1 MRLFFRALL
10 RVLLL
15 LPTVSA
21 TYRDEAYQNDWHIA
35 LIGASIPSSTFF
47 HRPALDAKASLIYTL
62 TSRSILAAIN
72 PRDGSIIWRHLL
84 QCGASS
90 GVARKAEGV
99 VIAAVDRDVKAFD
112 AMDGKLIWETTFVE
126 KVKDLQ
132 ATGGNAAIVL
142 FENGSVAKVSG
153 GKTIWESPAADSK
166 DIPQSLSIQGNNVF
180 GLYQQPSNGLR
191 IATIPTETGILSSS
205 SVSAYIQPSDKIY
218 SSGPVVAWTENSL
231 SQIKF
236 LIIGAKSS
244 AISVAAPGGVVDI
257 KFQASGKTILV
268 HYETEDKSW
277 GEVYGVDQVNGAVN
291 SLYSLDAKAARSA
304 FSVTESGSE
313 TYITWTLPNGE
324 SFLYG
329 SKSADVL
336 DSYAPDSVNTG
347 DVSVLNAISEIIPK
361 MEKKYAVRTFIT
373 TSSPGFHGNTYLIR
387 NGKSIWSRP
396 ESLVSATAAAWVELL
411 DPAAEKVAEELDVEG
426 HKDVIGAYV
435 HRLTRHAHELT
446 TYGPGWLTSIP
457 GRVIDAF
464 LNNEIKD
471 ERGGK
476 WRDFFGF
483 RKYAVVA
490 TKEGGL
496 VALDVGRRG
505 AVVWELSLV
514 SSEDAGQWEGVQ
526 QIYEVSKGTAG
537 VITFRGEY
545 WEVDAF
551 EGKVLTK
558 GVIGGGRVKS
568 SAILERG
575 GKSKV
580 IIAVLEEDKIAL
592 LPPGSSLGEPTY
604 IVVRGDAGHLNGLRV
619 DNITL
624 ATVKTW
630 DFAPQP
636 TEKIHSIINRPA
648 YDPIASIGKVLG
660 DRSVMYKYINMN
672 LITII
677 TTDPLHSSASIYILE
692 SVSGVILY
700 SAIHAGADTTK
711 PITAAMSENWLVYSY
726 FGTEEANGKPAAKGY
741 HLVVSELFESRSPN
755 YRGSLAAAQM
765 YSALAGEI
773 GRPHVLSHSYI
784 FPAEISSLGVTTTK
798 QGITTREVL
807 AMMPWSSSIIA
818 LPKRLLDPRRP
829 VDRDPNEAER
839 EEGLMKYAPALEIDP
854 RSIIN
859 HKRELL
865 GITDIVTTPAQL
877 ESTSIIFA
885 YGGDLFGTRVTPSM
899 PFDVL
904 GKGFS
909 KIQLVGTI
917 LALGVGVGFVSPMV
931 RRKQINQRWLALS

>member
-1 MRLFFRALL
+1 MHLFSRVLSG
-10 RVLLL
+10 VLLL
-15 LPTVSA
+15 LPSVSA
-21 TYRDEAYQNDWHIA
+21 TYKDEAYQNDWHIA

-72 PRDGSIIWRHLL
+72 PRDGSIVWRHLL
-84 QCGASS
+84 GGGASS
-90 GVARKAEGV
+90 GVARKAEGA

-112 AMDGKLIWETTFVE
+112 AMDGKLIWEMAFVE

-132 ATGGNAAIVL
+132 TTGGNAAIVL
-142 FENGSVAKVSG
+142 FVNGSVAKVSG
-153 GKTIWESPAADSK
+153 GKIVWASPAADNK
-166 DIPQSLSIQGNNVF
+166 DIPQSLSIQGNTVF

-191 IATIPTETGILSSS
+191 IATISAETGILSSS
-205 SVSAYIQPSDKIY
+205 SISASIQPSDKIY
-218 SSGPVVAWTENSL
+218 NSGSVVAWTENSL

-244 AISVAAPGGVVDI
+244 AISVAAPEGVVDI
-257 KFQASGKTILV
+257 KFQASVKTILV

-277 GEVYGVDQVNGAVN
+277 AEVYGVDRVKGCVD
-291 SLYSLDAKAARSA
+291 SLYSLDTNAARSA

-336 DSYAPDSVNTG
+336 DSYASDSGNSG
-347 DVSVLNAISEIIPK
+347 DVSILSAISEIIPK
-361 MEKKYAVRTFIT
+361 MGNKYAVRTFIT

-387 NGKSIWSRP
+387 NGKSVWSRP
-396 ESLVSATAAAWVELL
+396 ESLVSATASAWVELL
-411 DPAAEKVAEELDVEG
+411 DPAAEEVAEELDVEG
-426 HKDVIGAYV
+426 HKDVVGAYV
-435 HRLTRHAHELT
+435 HRLTRHAHELI
-446 TYGPGWLTSIP
+446 TYGPDWLTSIP
-457 GRVIDAF
+457 RRVMDAF
-464 LNNEIKD
+464 LSNEIKE

-496 VALDVGRRG
+496 VALDVGKKG
-505 AVVWELSLV
+505 AIVWELSLV
-514 SSEDAGQWEGVQ
+514 PRDDAGQWEGVQ
-526 QIYEVSKGTAG
+526 QIYEVSKGTVG
-537 VITFRGEY
+537 VVTYGGGY

-558 GVIGGGRVKS
+558 EAISGRVRS

-580 IIAVLEEDKIAL
+580 VMAVLEGDKIAL
-592 LPPGSSLGEPTY
+592 LPPGSSLGEPAY
-604 IVVRGDAGHLNGLRV
+604 IVVWGDAGHLNGLRV

-630 DFAPQP
+630 DFVPQP

-648 YDPIASIGKVLG
+648 YDPIASIGKVLS
-660 DRSVMYKYINMN
+660 DRSVMYKYINKN

-677 TTDPLHSSASIYILE
+677 ATDLSHSSASIYILE
-692 SVSGVILY
+692 SVSGAILY
-700 SAIHAGADTTK
+700 SAIHVGVDTSK
-711 PITAAMSENWLVYSY
+711 SIAATMSENWLVYSY
-726 FGTEEANGKPAAKGY
+726 FGAGDVNGKPTAQGY
-741 HLVVSELFESRSPN
+741 HLVVSELFESRLPN
-755 YRGSLAAAQM
+755 YRGPLATAQT

-854 RSIIN
+854 RSVIN

-865 GITDIVTTPAQL
+865 GITDIVATPAQL

-931 RRKQINQRWLALS
+931 RRKQINQRWLGLS

>member
-1 MRLFFRALL
+1 MRLFSRVFSG
-10 RVLLL
+10 VLLL
-15 LPTVSA
+15 LPAVRA
-21 TYRDEAYQNDWHIA
+21 IYKDEAYQNDWHLA

-72 PRDGSIIWRHLL
+72 PRDGSIVWRHLL
-84 QCGASS
+84 GDGTSS
-90 GVARKAEGV
+90 GVARKAEGA
-99 VIAAVDRDVKAFD
+99 VIAAVDREVKAFD
-112 AMDGKLIWETTFVE
+112 AIDGKLIWETTFAGR
-126 KVKDLQ
+126 VKDLQ
-132 ATGGNAAIVL
+132 VIGGSTAIVL
-142 FENGSVAKVSG
+142 FENGSVTKVSG
-153 GKTIWESPAADSK
+153 GKIVWESPAIDGK
-166 DIPQSLSIQGNNVF
+166 DIPQSLSFQGNNVF
-180 GLYQQPSNGLR
+180 GLYQQPSKGLR
-191 IATIPTETGILSSS
+191 IATIPAETGKLSSS
-205 SVSAYIQPSDKIY
+205 SISASIQPMDKIY
-218 SSGPVVAWTENSL
+218 SSASVVVWTENSM

-236 LIIGAKSS
+236 LVLGAKSP
-244 AISVAAPGGVVDI
+244 AISVAAPEGVVDI
-257 KFQASGKTILV
+257 KFQASGKTLLV

-277 GEVYGVDQVNGAVN
+277 AEVYGLDQTKGSVNN
-291 SLYSLDAKAARSA
+291 LYSLDANAARSA

-336 DSYAPDSVNTG
+336 DSYTSDSHNSG
-347 DVSVLNAISEIIPK
+347 DVSVLSAISEIIPK
-361 MEKKYAVRTFIT
+361 PEKKYAVRTFIA
-373 TSSPGFHGNTYLIR
+373 TSSPGFHGNTYLVR
-387 NGKSIWSRP
+387 NGKAIWSRP
-396 ESLVSATAAAWVELL
+396 ESLVSVTASAWVELL
-411 DPAAEKVAEELDVEG
+411 DPAAEEVAEELDVEV
-426 HKDVIGAYV
+426 HKSVVGAYV
-435 HRLTRHAHELT
+435 HRLARHAHELV
-446 TYGPGWLTSIP
+446 TYGPDWLASIP
-457 GRVIDAF
+457 GRVMDAF
-464 LNNEIKD
+464 LSNEIK
-471 ERGGK
+471 EEKSGK

-490 TKEGGL
+490 TREGGL
-496 VALDVGRRG
+496 VALDVGRKG
-505 AVVWELSLV
+505 AIVWEVSLV
-514 SSEDAGQWEGVQ
+514 SSKDAGQWQGVQ
-526 QIYEVSKGTAG
+526 QIYEVGKGTVG
-537 VITFRGEY
+537 VVTYGGEY

-558 GVIGGGRVKS
+558 APIGGRIKS
-568 SAILERG
+568 STILERG

-580 IIAVLEEDKIAL
+580 VMVVLEGSTITL
-592 LPPGSSLGEPTY
+592 LPPGATLGEPAY
-604 IVVRGDAGHLNGLRV
+604 IVVRGDAGDLNGLRV

-630 DFAPQP
+630 DFVPQP
-636 TEKIHSIINRPA
+636 TEEIHSVINRPA

-660 DRSVMYKYINMN
+660 DRSVMYKYINKN

-677 TTDPLHSSASIYILE
+677 ATNPSHSSATIYILE
-692 SVSGVILY
+692 SVSGVIVH
-700 SAIHAGADTTK
+700 SAVHAGADTTK
-711 PITAAMSENWLVYSY
+711 PITATMSENWLVYSY
-726 FGTEEANGKPAAKGY
+726 FGAEEVNGEPAAKGY

-755 YRGSLAAAQM
+755 YRGPLATAQM

-839 EEGLMKYAPALEIDP
+839 EEGLMKYAPVLEIDP
-854 RSIIN
+854 RSVLN

-904 GKGFS
+904 GKEFS

-917 LALGVGVGFVSPMV
+917 LALGVGVGFVAPMV
-931 RRKQINQRWLALS
+931 RRKQINQRWLTLS